1 MADITAA
8 MVKELRE
15 RTGQAMMDCKKALGE
30 TAGDMEQAVDLLRKK
45 GMAVMDKRSE
55 KETKE
60 GRVVSR
66 MSDDGKTAVLVSL
79 CCETDFT
86 AKNEEFQAVVDA
98 LADGLLKAEGCPQ
111 NAEELESV
119 PTPSGKTVGTAINDI
134 VSKTGEKTTIGPFQ
148 KFVLDGHGLL
158 HSYVHFNGKIGTMIQ
173 IDAENDQAATSEQ
186 IKTLAADLAMH
197 VTALNPDGVTE
208 DDLDPDMV
216 AREKEV
222 AKSQVPPGKPDN
234 IVEGIIKGKMNKWFQ
249 QIVLLHQPFV
259 KDDSKSVQELVDE
272 MSKAAGGKLSVKR
285 FARVQIG

>member
-30 TAGDMEQAVDLLRKK
+30 TDGDMEKAIDLLRKK

-60 GRVVSR
+60 GRVVSKTAE
-66 MSDDGKTAVLVSL
+66 DGKTAVLASL

-86 AKNEEFQAVVDA
+86 AKNEEFQSTVDA
-98 LADGLLKAEGCPQ
+98 LADGLLQADGCPETFE
-111 NAEELESV
+111 ALESIA
-119 PTPSGKTVGTAINDI
+119 TPAGKTIGTTINDI
-134 VSKTGEKTTIGPFQ
+134 VSKTGEKTEIGPFS
-148 KFVLDGHGLL
+148 KFTLDGPGLL

-173 IDAENDQAATSEQ
+173 IDAENEHAANSQE

-197 VTALNPDGVTE
+197 ITALNPMGVTE
-208 DDLDPDMV
+208 NDLDPS
-216 AREKEV
+216 AIEREREV

-234 IVEGIIKGKMNKWFQ
+234 IVAGIVDGKLKKWFQ

-259 KDDSKSVQELVDE
+259 KDDSKTVQELMDDV
-272 MSKAAGGKLSVKR
+272 SKAAGGKLTVKR